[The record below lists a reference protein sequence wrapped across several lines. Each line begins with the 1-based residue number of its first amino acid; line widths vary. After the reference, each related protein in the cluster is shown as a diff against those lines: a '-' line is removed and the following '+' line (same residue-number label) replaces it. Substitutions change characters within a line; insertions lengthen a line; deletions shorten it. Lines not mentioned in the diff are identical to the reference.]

1 MLMRQ
6 QIRGRST
13 FFVKRTINDPTAHWD
28 LAQIQE
34 AFRENTAESRQLQD
48 SIIRS
53 SVSIKGTRPYWM
65 AKRAELQAMVRYLGC
80 PDLFVTF
87 SAADLH
93 WDSFFALLPEY
104 SAWKEAHGT
113 QKFRIARL
121 ALRDNP
127 HIAAYH
133 FYARFNAF
141 MEHFLK
147 PKFDIADYWT
157 R

>member
-1 MLMRQ
+1 
-6 QIRGRST
+6 
-13 FFVKRTINDPTAHWD
+13 
-28 LAQIQE
+28 
-34 AFRENTAESRQLQD
+34 
-48 SIIRS
+48 
-53 SVSIKGTRPYWM
+53 
-65 AKRAELQAMVRYLGC
+65 MVRYLRC
-80 PDLFVTF
+80 PNLFVTF

-127 HIAAYH
+127 YIAIYH

-141 MEHFLK
+141 IEHFLN
-147 PKFDIADYWT
+147 PKFNIADYWT
-157 R
+157 RQVFFYIFFFYFLFLFHFLLIYFPVLNGKLEVLPIFTALFS